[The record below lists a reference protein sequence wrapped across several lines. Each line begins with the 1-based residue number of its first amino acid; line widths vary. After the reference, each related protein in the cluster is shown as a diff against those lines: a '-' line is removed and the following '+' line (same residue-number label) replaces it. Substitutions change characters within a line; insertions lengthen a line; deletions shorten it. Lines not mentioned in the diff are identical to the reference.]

1 MAQDAFE
8 ELHDHRRRRRVNKR
22 GNRKRRKLLQNVR
35 WIIGGVLIGLPM
47 LVLMIYF
54 ASIVLTYL

>member
-8 ELHDHRRRRRVNKR
+8 DLHDHRRRRRVNKR

-35 WIIGGVLIGLPM
+35 WIIGEPSQWDLMRPPSVLNG
-47 LVLMIYF
+47 
-54 ASIVLTYL
+54 